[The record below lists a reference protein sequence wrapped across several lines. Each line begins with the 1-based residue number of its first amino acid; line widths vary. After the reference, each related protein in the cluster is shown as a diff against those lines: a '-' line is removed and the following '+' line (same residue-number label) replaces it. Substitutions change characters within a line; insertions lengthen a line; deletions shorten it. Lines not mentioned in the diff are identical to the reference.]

1 MSLVGSLEDLGLGD
15 ILQIVHLAAKS
26 GVLRLRNES
35 GEGQIVF
42 QRGMIHEAYVKGG
55 PTDLRELLASRRA
68 VPEKVLERVWLE
80 AHHGARSLAELL
92 VERELVTAESIDVLR
107 REQIESA
114 VLAMFG
120 WPSGEFSFEI
130 REVSNQGAELALEDG
145 MNPQFL
151 ALEGTRRADEV
162 AVEERAGTRPPEP
175 RSGLLEVELLNED
188 DEELAFET
196 EAAALVEDE
205 ALPEAEALDEVR
217 PAAQAEPQ
225 TVEPSEPRK
234 LPPVVV
240 IDPSL
245 PALEWAKAALAPS
258 VPRVHVFQ
266 RPDLGIQRIRQYLAR
281 AELPLVLVAID
292 VPPDGTSG
300 ARDALDLV
308 ARLKRQAPTMKVL
321 LLHDEGSEPR
331 QRRGASAPDGCVP
344 RPAAPALVDPRAG
357 RSRMRVAT
365 ALQEALDRHLEASP
379 KTESTAV
386 EAADELAALRETSA
400 RIREGAG
407 RGEVLTQVLS
417 FAAARFARVALF
429 GVREDRVVGVAQAG
443 LARAGGPDDDTLRE
457 LSLEATEPAW
467 FRRVI
472 TQRKPHRG
480 APEDAGDQRLAV
492 LLGNEIPREAYVAP
506 IVMDEQ
512 VVALL
517 YADNLPGDEPL
528 GDSGSLEV
536 LLDAAGIALDRAVL
550 ERTLA
555 GSDA

>member
-1 MSLVGSLEDLGLGD
+1 
-15 ILQIVHLAAKS
+15 
-26 GVLRLRNES
+26 
-35 GEGQIVF
+35 
-42 QRGMIHEAYVKGG
+42 MIHEAYVKGG

-68 VPEKVLERVWLE
+68 VPQKLLERAWLE
-80 AHHGARSLAELL
+80 AHHGGRSLAELL
-92 VERELVTAESIDVLR
+92 VERELVSADAIDVLR

-114 VLAMFG
+114 VLAMFS
-120 WPSGEFSFEI
+120 WPSGEFSFEM
-130 REVSNQGAELALEDG
+130 REASDEGAELALEDG

-162 AVEERAGTRPPEP
+162 AVEERAGKSAAEP
-175 RSGLLEVELLNED
+175 SGGLLEVELLNED
-188 DEELAFET
+188 DALAFGT
-196 EAAALVEDE
+196 EAAALVEEE
-205 ALPEAEALDEVR
+205 APPEAEALEDVR
-217 PAAQAEPQ
+217 AAVDAEPG
-225 TVEPSEPRK
+225 PAEPRAPRT

-281 AELPLVLVAID
+281 AELPLVLLATD
-292 VPPDGTSG
+292 VPPDGASG

-321 LLHDEGSEPR
+321 LLHAEGREPR

-357 RSRMRVAT
+357 RARMRVAT
-365 ALQEALDRHLEASP
+365 ALQEALDRHLAASP
-379 KTESTAV
+379 KTQSVAA
-386 EAADELAALRETSA
+386 EAPDAPDELAALRETSA
-400 RIREGAG
+400 RIRDGAG

-417 FAAARFARVALF
+417 FAAGRFARVALF
-429 GVREDRVVGVAQAG
+429 GVREDRVFGVAQVG
-443 LARAGGPDDDTLRE
+443 LARAGGPDDSALRE
-457 LSLEATEPAW
+457 LSLGATEPAW

-472 TQRKPHRG
+472 TGRKPQRA

-506 IVMDEQ
+506 IVTAGQ

-528 GDSGSLEV
+528 GESGGLEV
-536 LLDAAGIALDRAVL
+536 LLDAAGNALARALL
-550 ERTLA
+550 ERTRA